1 MPFSSHWSPPNT
13 MFCTVAR
20 VLVVALPLMSLS
32 AGAAPKARIAVL
44 PVVVHSLD
52 EREYLRKGIGE
63 MLSTRLSRS
72 ADVQVIRI
80 EDVGQATI
88 DLEAARVTARE
99 AGAEWVVYGSFTR
112 FGEGASLDLRAAS
125 AAEGGVEAERSIF
138 TQSGTLSGIIP
149 QLDDVS
155 TKIVQYVTTHD
166 PSTPAVSAGPA
177 SGQAAAPPGS
187 TASNDELQALRERVE
202 RLEQVIYG
210 RDPQAGA
217 EAQAPQP

>member
-1 MPFSSHWSPPNT
+1 MPLSSHWSPRNT
-13 MFCTVAR
+13 MFRTVAR
-20 VLVVALPLMSLS
+20 VLAVALPLLSLS
-32 AGAAPKARIAVL
+32 AAAAPKARIAVL

-52 EREYLRKGIGE
+52 EREYLRKGIAD

-72 ADVQVIRI
+72 PDVKVIRV

-88 DLEAARVTARE
+88 DLEAARVTARDV
-99 AGAEWVVYGSFTR
+99 GAEWVVYGSFTR

-125 AAEGGVEAERSIF
+125 AAESGVQAERSIF

-166 PSTPAVSAGPA
+166 PSTPAVSAGPV
-177 SGQAAAPPGS
+177 GTPAATAPN
-187 TASNDELQALRERVE
+187 AELQALRERVE

-210 RDPQAGA
+210 RDSGAGA
-217 EAQAPQP
+217 EGQAPEPQP

>member
-1 MPFSSHWSPPNT
+1 MPLSSHWSPRNA
-13 MFCTVAR
+13 MFSTVAR
-20 VLVVALPLMSLS
+20 VLAVALPLMSLS
-32 AGAAPKARIAVL
+32 AAAAPKALIAVL

-52 EREYLRKGIGE
+52 EREYLRKGIAD

-72 ADVQVIRI
+72 EDVVVIRV
-80 EDVGQATI
+80 EDVGLATI
-88 DLEAARVTARE
+88 DLETARVTARE

-177 SGQAAAPPGS
+177 AAPPGS
-187 TASNDELQALRERVE
+187 TVPNAELQALRERVE

-210 RDPQAGA
+210 RDPEAGA
-217 EAQAPQP
+217 EGQAPQP